1 MGTVATGEAPTRW
14 LEQGFNPKEVTLM
27 AYLATAEAL
36 RAQVLTQREVI
47 HSILDPAGAEKVWLI
62 GSVARAEERPD
73 SDIDFV
79 VTFRRGTT
87 FGDLEEAEEALEGLL
102 HRRVDIVSAGG
113 LLKGDEKTFMAGAVV
128 V

>member
-1 MGTVATGEAPTRW
+1 MSTVAREEMPTRW
-14 LEQGFNPKEVTLM
+14 LEQGFNRREVTLM
-27 AYLATAEAL
+27 AYLATTKAL

-47 HSILDPAGAEKVWLI
+47 HSILDPAGAMKVWLI

-79 VTFRRGTT
+79 VQFRRGTT
-87 FGDLEEAEEALEGLL
+87 FGDLDEVEEALEELF

-113 LLKGDEKTFMAGAVV
+113 LRKGDENTFMAGAVAV
-128 V
+128 